1 MLCIESP
8 LVEKRALLFQ
18 VRNPSGRRAFSEHAP
33 SKPKSPEAR
42 ASSGEKPKLLS
53 GAALYAASAASTADA
68 ASAASTADAASAV
81 TRI

>member
-33 SKPKSPEAR
+33 SKPKSPEPR
-42 ASSGEKPKLLS
+42 PTSVDKPRQQEYKL
-53 GAALYAASAASTADA
+53 
-68 ASAASTADAASAV
+68 
-81 TRI
+81 I